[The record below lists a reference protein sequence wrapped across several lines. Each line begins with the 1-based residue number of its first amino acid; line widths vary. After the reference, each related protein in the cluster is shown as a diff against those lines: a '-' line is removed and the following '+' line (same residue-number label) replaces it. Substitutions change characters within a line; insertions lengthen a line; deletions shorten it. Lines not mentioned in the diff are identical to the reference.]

1 MVLYNLVLQKIV
13 EYGCAGLW
21 NFGRN
26 TAAAVPVQTLCMKI
40 MLFKMFNDILWKL
53 CSVQKVI

>member
-1 MVLYNLVLQKIV
+1 MV

-26 TAAAVPVQTLCMKI
+26 TAGAAPVQTLCMKI

-53 CSVQKVI
+53 CFVQKVI